1 MKKEVTRLILGFLM
15 PFAFAWQTAF
25 DLSAQCQRV
34 GWVAAADMGCGA
46 RMVDLNSG
54 QLLLAVSG
62 AEVLPVGKVF
72 RFSMMPAA
80 LPAGCPP
87 ETLPAVALTCVSD
100 TLPCEA
106 SFTYAVSPQNAF
118 RLFFEAR
125 IYDPNTQTCRWN
137 FGDGATAEGR
147 SVQHTFAQEG
157 YYNVCLTLTDNHGCE
172 TQQCRSVWVSATN
185 PNACGYEVQLTAV
198 GAKLHGQLVPLSTPS
213 PTLQSVRWFLAKTGA
228 TLSNTPAFTTV
239 LPGEGAYY
247 ICAQYETASPACA
260 ATRCQLVTVAS
271 SQCMQPLLAQLMT
284 NQMCPSFFSPVC
296 GCNGITYPNECAAM
310 AAGITQWWAGECGA
324 PGSGNCAADLRTET
338 LSGTPSSGYWV
349 RLYNRSAGAYQVV
362 QVDFGDGSPLW
373 VGSALDTIIDHHY
386 AKSGVYRA
394 NLTVWRNNQCVSSVE
409 RIVATD
415 AASWQSDNSPTLT
428 DYVFPGDAN
437 GDRRANVYDLL
448 QLGLGFTRT
457 GAPRPFATT
466 AWAPQFAPNWATAA
480 LSSVNFKHADTDGNG
495 VINEFDRAAIEQNY
509 SPIAATEPSNAD
521 SGVPVWLRFVQD
533 SIVVN
538 PQNPAPVL
546 IAADIKIGH
555 IAAPVHQLYGLAFAL
570 KYPEFIGHDP
580 EVLYSN
586 NSFLG
591 TFGDILLLTKDIYP
605 RRQLDLGFARKNGQ
619 AVSGYGSIARI
630 NFAADFV
637 IIIDVI
643 ERTGSLR
650 VPFTVP
656 VIGVRGINAQG
667 QPLALRGAVLD
678 TLWIILEQTV
688 SDKTPAAAPEV
699 QAVVYPNPTSG
710 DAWVA
715 VGNTTLERIEVFDML
730 GHLVENHQP
739 TGVHTT
745 RLETHRWRKGL
756 YVLRIHTP
764 DGVIERKLAVH

>member
-1 MKKEVTRLILGFLM
+1 
-15 PFAFAWQTAF
+15 
-25 DLSAQCQRV
+25 
-34 GWVAAADMGCGA
+34 
-46 RMVDLNSG
+46 
-54 QLLLAVSG
+54 
-62 AEVLPVGKVF
+62 
-72 RFSMMPAA
+72 
-80 LPAGCPP
+80 
-87 ETLPAVALTCVSD
+87 
-100 TLPCEA
+100 
-106 SFTYAVSPQNAF
+106 
-118 RLFFEAR
+118 
-125 IYDPNTQTCRWN
+125 
-137 FGDGATAEGR
+137 
-147 SVQHTFAQEG
+147 
-157 YYNVCLTLTDNHGCE
+157 
-172 TQQCRSVWVSATN
+172 
-185 PNACGYEVQLTAV
+185 
-198 GAKLHGQLVPLSTPS
+198 
-213 PTLQSVRWFLAKTGA
+213 
-228 TLSNTPAFTTV
+228 
-239 LPGEGAYY
+239 
-247 ICAQYETASPACA
+247 
-260 ATRCQLVTVAS
+260 
-271 SQCMQPLLAQLMT
+271 
-284 NQMCPSFFSPVC
+284 
-296 GCNGITYPNECAAM
+296 M

-338 LSGTPSSGYWV
+338 LSGTPTSGYWV
-349 RLYNRSAGAYQVV
+349 RFYNRSVGAYQVV
-362 QVDFGDGSPLW
+362 QIDFGDGSPLW
-373 VGSALDTIIDHHY
+373 VGSAVDTIIDHYY

-415 AASWQSDNSPTLT
+415 AASWQADNSPTLT

-466 AWAPQFAPNWATAA
+466 AWAPQFAPNWLAA
-480 LSSVNFKHADTDGNG
+480 PNSAVNFKHADTDGNG

-509 SPIAATEPSNAD
+509 TPIEAAEPSKAEP
-521 SGVPVWLRFVQD
+521 GVPVWLRFVQD

-555 IAAPVHQLYGLAFAL
+555 VAAPIHQLYGLAFAL

-605 RRQLDLGFARKNGQ
+605 RRQMDLGFARKNGQ
-619 AVSGYGSIARI
+619 SVSGYGSIARV
-630 NFAADFV
+630 NFATDFV

-650 VPFTVP
+650 VPITVP

-678 TLWIILEQTV
+678 TLWVILEQTV
-688 SDKTPAAAPEV
+688 SDKTPATAPEV
-699 QAVVYPNPTSG
+699 PTVVYPNPATS

-730 GHLVENHQP
+730 GRLVENHRP

-745 RLETHRWRKGL
+745 RLETHSWRKGL
-756 YVLRIHTP
+756 YVLRIHTR
-764 DGVIERKLAVH
+764 DGVVERRLVVQ